1 MCGDTIKTV
10 VLPFEINLNNV
21 GSSAALT
28 LPPIPRGIDEIVIQQ
43 VNLLSANINPI
54 QKIFFLWTD
63 LSGDNVCSIICD
75 GNSSQ
80 TDCNIV
86 IPVAPRPL
94 PSSITFQVNEINVQH
109 NYVATTEPLLI
120 SVTLAFKSNRKL
132 LL

>member
-10 VLPFEINLNNV
+10 VLPFPINVNS
-21 GSSAALT
+21 GASATLT
-28 LPPIPRGIDEIVIQQ
+28 LPPMPRGIDEIVIQQ
-43 VNLLSANINPI
+43 VCFFSAANANNMY
-54 QKIFFLWTD
+54 FLWTD
-63 LSGDNVCSIICD
+63 LTGDNVCSIICD

-109 NYVATTEPLLI
+109 SYVATTEPLLI

>member
-10 VLPFEINLNNV
+10 VLPFPINLNS
-21 GSSAALT
+21 GASATLT
-28 LPPIPRGIDEIVIQQ
+28 LPPMPRGIDEIVIQQ
-43 VNLLSANINPI
+43 VCFFSAANANNMY
-54 QKIFFLWTD
+54 FLWTD
-63 LSGDNVCSIICD
+63 LTGDNVCSIICD

-109 NYVATTEPLLI
+109 SYVATTELLLI
-120 SVTLAFKSNRKL
+120 SVTLAFKSTRKL